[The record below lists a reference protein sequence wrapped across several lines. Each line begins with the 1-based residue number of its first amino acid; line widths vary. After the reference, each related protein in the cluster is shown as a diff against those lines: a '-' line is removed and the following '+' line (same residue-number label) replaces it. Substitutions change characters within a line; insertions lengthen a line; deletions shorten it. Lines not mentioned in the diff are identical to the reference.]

1 MSLAGHRGARVVPA
15 AAERPVHRV
24 WRRVRRDPA
33 GLGGLVLLA
42 IIALGAAMG
51 PMLLSGDP
59 SAPHLDRTFLPPG
72 PQHPLG
78 TDHLG
83 RDLLVRIV
91 HGARVSL
98 LSAAGA
104 LGLGLLAGVPVGLVA
119 GTTRG
124 MVDEVLMGATE
135 VLMSFPGALLAIL
148 AVAVL
153 GPGPRNVVLA
163 VGIASAP
170 VFARLVR
177 GVALGLREREF
188 VEAARALGA
197 SGARI
202 LARHILPGCLAP
214 IVVAAMLRLGVTI
227 VTVAGLGFLGL
238 GGDPAAPEWGAM
250 LSQGQEYLRRAP
262 HIVLAPGLAILLV
275 VLSVNLAGDALADA
289 LDPRVRSRRGAG

>member
-1 MSLAGHRGARVVPA
+1 MLPA
-15 AAERPVHRV
+15 AAELPA
-24 WRRVRRDPA
+24 RRFWQQVRRDRA
-33 GLGGLVLLA
+33 GTAGFGLLA
-42 IIALGAAMG
+42 VITLAAVLG
-51 PMLLSGDP
+51 PLLLSGDP
-59 SAPHLDRTFLPPG
+59 GAPHLEEAFLSPG
-72 PQHPLG
+72 LRHPLG

-91 HGARVSL
+91 YGARVSL
-98 LSAAGA
+98 LTAAGA
-104 LGLGLLAGVPVGLVA
+104 LGLGLLVGVPVGLVA
-119 GTTRG
+119 GTARG
-124 MVDEVLMGATE
+124 AADEVLMGATE

-153 GPGPRNVVLA
+153 GPGIRNVVLA
-163 VGIASAP
+163 VGVASTP

-197 SGARI
+197 SGPRI
-202 LARHILPGCLAP
+202 VAQHILPGCLAP

-238 GGDPAAPEWGAM
+238 GGDPATPEWGAM
-250 LSQGQEYLRRAP
+250 LSQGQEFLRRAP
-262 HIVLAPGLAILLV
+262 HIAMAPGLAILLV

-289 LDPRVRSRRGAG
+289 LDPRVRAQRAAG